1 LTVRFL
7 RRRSADGIDTAV
19 DPAATDSGAGP
30 AGEVVP
36 GRTPGKGRPTPK
48 RRDSE
53 GRRRGPAPPPPRTQR
68 ESIKLAKQ
76 NRTSR
81 EERRKA
87 SAERRG
93 RMLAGDD
100 KSLPA
105 RDRGPVKAFIR
116 DTVDSRRHLMGM
128 FMPLAA
134 FIFLSLLL
142 PNPYLQNA
150 LSLFSMA
157 MIMAMALEGGLLGRN
172 ITKKARERF
181 PNEEIRPVSTT
192 FYAFTR
198 ASQIRRLRVPKP
210 RVKPGDKI

>member
-19 DPAATDSGAGP
+19 DPAATVSGAGP
-30 AGEVVP
+30 DGEVVP

-142 PNPYLQNA
+142 PNPRLQNL